1 MLAFEYLSGEMEGGE
16 LRGVYEMMVE
26 RELRIHVA
34 L

>member
-1 MLAFEYLSGEMEGGE
+1 MLAFEYLSEGMEERE